1 MVTQTS
7 NIKGSSDPSLIVK
20 LLGYDDTFYKKH
32 IGNDVASDIAL
43 ELVKKEVHPKQP
55 TVEGKQD

>member
-7 NIKGSSDPSLIVK
+7 NIKGSRDPSLIAK

-32 IGNDVASDIAL
+32 IGNDIACDIAL
-43 ELVKKEVHPKQP
+43 KFVKKEVHAKEPK
-55 TVEGKQD
+55 VEGIQD

>member
-7 NIKGSSDPSLIVK
+7 NIKGSSDPSLIAK

-32 IGNDVASDIAL
+32 IENDIACDIAL
-43 ELVKKEVHPKQP
+43 KFVKKKAHAKEPKM
-55 TVEGKQD
+55 VGKQD